1 MKDDFEK
8 IVNGIVEDVDDLSE
22 DQIEQQTEQL
32 QKMTKDTLSLGKE
45 TSRRVCQIADTLDA
59 LWENCTKVHVAGT
72 STAVL
77 GGILAVGGGIATL
90 MSAGVASP
98 LVISGLAFGFGG
110 AFTNIGASF
119 IEGAMSSKEIKK
131 AESDLQEAI
140 KKIKKMEE
148 SLQEWFKKSGKLLN
162 GVGHLHCWIRGL
174 TPNGVK
180 TVCAVLGDLAD
191 DALGATAKASGQA
204 ADDIAGASV
213 KAGAKEAAKLQA
225 KVIIGVSAAFL
236 VWDVIVLGCS
246 IHDLVNK
253 RGSDAA
259 KILRE
264 KAAELDEICSLWAK
278 WNTQEH
284 CCKPSYSTLVEFDF
298 YGSN

>member
-1 MKDDFEK
+1 MEDNIET
-8 IVNGIVEDVDDLSE
+8 ILNGIVEEVDDLSE
-22 DQIEQQTEQL
+22 DQIERQTEQL

-45 TSRRVCQIADTLDA
+45 TARRVRQIADTLDA

-72 STAVL
+72 SSGVL
-77 GGILAVGGGIATL
+77 GGILAIGGGIATF

-98 LVISGLAFGFGG
+98 LLISGIAFGFGG

-140 KKIKKMEE
+140 KKIKKMDE
-148 SLQEWFKKSGKLLN
+148 SLQEWFKKSGKLSN
-162 GVGHLHCWIRGL
+162 GVGHLQCWIRGL

-213 KAGAKEAAKLQA
+213 KAGAKEAAKLQG

-264 KAAELDEICSLWAK
+264 KADDLDKICSL
-278 WNTQEH
+278 
-284 CCKPSYSTLVEFDF
+284 SV
-298 YGSN
+298 G